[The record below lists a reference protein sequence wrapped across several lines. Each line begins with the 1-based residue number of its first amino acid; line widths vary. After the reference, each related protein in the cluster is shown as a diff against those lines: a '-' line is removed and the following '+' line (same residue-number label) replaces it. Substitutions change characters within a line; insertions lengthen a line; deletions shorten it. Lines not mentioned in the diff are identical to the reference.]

1 MQRES
6 WFTLETYINSYQY
19 LGRITELLCSYRER
33 RVMSSNNRDDFTKN
47 DKRIMAERVSWKCSF
62 PGCGRNTVGPN
73 SDDPT
78 KKINNGIAA
87 HIHAAASGGPRYNPK
102 MTSDERKHISNGIW
116 MCRDHGSLI
125 DADYTEYSASTLHDW
140 KEQAEKR
147 AADSLKL
154 PTQENS
160 NKDATLI
167 QLGNGIIYYAH
178 WNAIHYQEWIFEL
191 IAPLIGSADSLNHYV
206 LEFSSLPE
214 TETYVVIESQGDAR
228 KVLDIKKEIS
238 SEGKYL
244 LFINVDR
251 KPAPTNPHDLGM
263 DMRIDDTGD
272 ISIHN
277 GGLAM
282 VKGIDTAKQRI
293 SICMSTIKGEMDDA
307 EELGSL
313 ATQYYNEYKDDL
325 EIFGRLILLELIRLS
340 LIPMERRNKEEKVP
354 SLHFV
359 KRFLSVQI
367 SSTELAHRRFK
378 AHIKL
383 EWGNGELWDGEI
395 PIFVLQT

>member
-1 MQRES
+1 
-6 WFTLETYINSYQY
+6 
-19 LGRITELLCSYRER
+19 
-33 RVMSSNNRDDFTKN
+33 MSSNNRDDFTPN

-116 MCRDHGSLI
+116 MCRDHGNLI
-125 DADYTEYSASTLHDW
+125 DADYTEYSASTLRDW

-147 AADSLKL
+147 AADSLRL
-154 PTQENS
+154 PTQENL
-160 NKDATLI
+160 NKNATLI

-178 WNAIHYQEWIFEL
+178 WNAIHSQEWSFEL
-191 IAPLIGSADSLNHYV
+191 IAPLIGGADSLNHYV

-214 TETYVVIESQGDAR
+214 TEKYVVIESQGDAR
-228 KVLDIKKEIS
+228 KVLDIKIEVS

-251 KPAPTNPHDLGM
+251 KPVPTNPHDLGM
-263 DMRIDDTGD
+263 DMRIDETGD
-272 ISIHN
+272 ISILN
-277 GGLAM
+277 GHLAM
-282 VKGIDTAKQRI
+282 VKGIDKAKQMI
-293 SICMSTIKGEMDDA
+293 SICMSTIKGEIDDA
-307 EELGSL
+307 KELGSL

-325 EIFGRLILLELIRLS
+325 ETFSKLILLELIRLS

-359 KRFLSVQI
+359 KRFLGVQI
-367 SSTELAHRRFK
+367 SSTDLEHSRFK